1 MPKASLPVTLPMN
14 FEQGPIRPPSEAQSL
29 LLRFTRNCPWNRCT
43 FCPIYKGQDFSRRS
57 LAEIRRDIDAVRN
70 IIDALHELAA
80 RCGSSGAVTA
90 EAVNAV
96 LTSPGYGACYRHV
109 ALWYF
114 HGRGTVFLQDANSL
128 VMRTRD
134 LVAALRYL
142 KEMVP
147 GIQRITSYARSSTLA
162 RKGLEELREI
172 REAGLDRIHIGL
184 ESGSDRVLEFVRKG
198 VSARQQIE
206 AGQKVVAA
214 GMELSEYIMPG
225 LGGVAWSRE
234 HALETARVLNAID
247 PHFIRLRSLRVPPR
261 SPLYRDVQEQR
272 LQLLS
277 DDQVVEEIRLLIQSL
292 DGIHSTLTSDHIMN
306 LLEEVAGKLPED
318 KGAMLGVIDRYL
330 ALPPEEKLLFRLG
343 RRGGGIRSLDE
354 LTDLMTRQKLQSAM
368 HHLQSETG
376 SDVEKIITE
385 LADQYI

>member
-1 MPKASLPVTLPMN
+1 MPKAAVPVTLPMT

-57 LAEIRRDIDAVRN
+57 PAEIHRDIDAVRN
-70 IIDALHELAA
+70 IIDDLHGLAA
-80 RCGSSGAVTA
+80 RSGSSGRISA
-90 EAVNAV
+90 ETVNAV

-142 KEMVP
+142 KERVP

-162 RKGLEELREI
+162 RKGLEELKEI

-198 VSARQQIE
+198 VSARQHIE

-277 DDQVVEEIRLLIQSL
+277 DDQAVEEIRLLIESL

-318 KGAMLGVIDRYL
+318 KEAMLGVIDRYL
-330 ALPPEEKLLFRLG
+330 ALPPEERLLFRLG
-343 RRGGGIRSLDE
+343 RRGGGLRSLDE
-354 LTDLMTRQKLQSAM
+354 LDNPDLRRRLQFAMRDLVSQTGGDIEKLIA
-368 HHLQSETG
+368 
-376 SDVEKIITE
+376 E
-385 LADQYI
+385 LGDQYI